1 MDLEF
6 SGLPVSRT
14 LLLRRECSRAIFS
27 NNRFLNELEAPNPRE
42 RVESPCQPR
51 VACEPE
57 AAAETGWD
65 RIGGKRERRTGP
77 EGRKM
82 GGWEEGAMERWDERT
97 VGR

>member
-65 RIGGKRERRTGP
+65 RIGG
-77 EGRKM
+77 
-82 GGWEEGAMERWDERT
+82 
-97 VGR
+97 